1 MLNTQVPSWNYP
13 LLMATWK
20 VAPALAAGC
29 AAILKPSELASVTC
43 LELVDI
49 CKESKMKRIGID
61 TEALK
66 EHFGKKIMELEEE
79 KRKKSQDVHGQKLK
93 ALEAQILDLK
103 KKQENQVQLQYKMKQ
118 EAEQFR
124 QWKASQEKELLQLK
138 RFAWRELQIATD
150 NFSERNV
157 LGQGSFRKV
166 YKGVLPDGTK
176 IAVKRLTSYESLGGD
191 AELSHYGQKINIIL
205 SKLKKQITLCNL
217 QIEEAEYIR
226 KLRKLFEVAYR
237 LHELKPG
244 EAVLDWPTRKKVAL
258 GTAQGLEYLHEQ
270 CNPKIIHRDVKAAN
284 VLLDVKAANVT
295 SVAICH

>member
-1 MLNTQVPSWNYP
+1 
-13 LLMATWK
+13 
-20 VAPALAAGC
+20 
-29 AAILKPSELASVTC
+29 
-43 LELVDI
+43 
-49 CKESKMKRIGID
+49 
-61 TEALK
+61 
-66 EHFGKKIMELEEE
+66 
-79 KRKKSQDVHGQKLK
+79 
-93 ALEAQILDLK
+93 
-103 KKQENQVQLQYKMKQ
+103 MKQ

-157 LGQGSFRKV
+157 LGQGSFRK
-166 YKGVLPDGTK
+166 
-176 IAVKRLTSYESLGGD
+176 
-191 AELSHYGQKINIIL
+191 ELSHYGQKINIIL

-284 VLLDVKAANVT
+284 VLLDVKAANELLRDSKQNSFDRRNHISYEKIATDNNNRCRVLYFT
-295 SVAICH
+295 MVGVLLIRKNEDVETLKKLWEETTFYDKQWQATWQEDENSITALA

>member
-1 MLNTQVPSWNYP
+1 MAQK
-13 LLMATWK
+13 LL
-20 VAPALAAGC
+20 
-29 AAILKPSELASVTC
+29 
-43 LELVDI
+43 
-49 CKESKMKRIGID
+49 
-61 TEALK
+61 LK
-66 EHFGKKIMELEEE
+66 EY
-79 KRKKSQDVHGQKLK
+79 
-93 ALEAQILDLK
+93 
-103 KKQENQVQLQYKMKQ
+103 KQ
-118 EAEQFR
+118 
-124 QWKASQEKELLQLK
+124 
-138 RFAWRELQIATD
+138 
-150 NFSERNV
+150 
-157 LGQGSFRKV
+157 
-166 YKGVLPDGTK
+166 
-176 IAVKRLTSYESLGGD
+176 
-191 AELSHYGQKINIIL
+191 ELSHYGQKINIIL